1 METSKIKMKVG
12 IHEIEAEGPTE
23 FVKDQLEAFKELIRS
38 VPAIN
43 SATTSV
49 NFEQGTKNEKD
60 TNTGPHVDL
69 EKILQVNGR
78 IVSLTALP
86 TSVEDAALLI
96 MLGHKDLRNNISV
109 TGQEIGDG
117 LAQSGRPVPR
127 VDRIL
132 ESAISEAAVLKTGIK
147 RATRYR
153 LTNQGL
159 VKALGLARD
168 LLATLP

>member
-1 METSKIKMKVG
+1 MDTSRIKMKIG
-12 IHEIEAEGPTE
+12 IHEFEAEGPADI
-23 FVKDQLEAFKELIRS
+23 VKEQLEAFKELISSGSANTS
-38 VPAIN
+38 VP
-43 SATTSV
+43 SS
-49 NFEQGTKNEKD
+49 EQLNQDISIERDSIGI
-60 TNTGPHVDL
+60 PHVNL
-69 EKILQVNGR
+69 EKIMHVNGR

-86 TSVEDAALLI
+86 TSAEDAALLI
-96 MLGHKDLRNNISV
+96 MLGHKDLRNNVSV

-127 VDRIL
+127 VDRIM
-132 ESAISEAAVLKTGIK
+132 ESAISEATVLKTGVK

-168 LLATLP
+168 LMANLP